1 MWRNDMKKIL
11 ITGGAGFI
19 GSNFTRLAL
28 SSGYAVVVFDKLTY
42 AGNLSTLADI
52 SSHPNYAFQQGD
64 ISDRTAIENLFAQHN
79 FDFVINFAAESH
91 VDRSISDPD
100 VFIKSNILGV
110 QVLLEACRHHKTSK
124 YLQVST
130 DEVYGSLGDTGLFTE
145 KTPLDPS
152 SPYSSSKAG
161 ADLLV
166 QAWHRTFGLHALVT
180 RCSNNY
186 GPYQYP
192 EKLIPIMI
200 SKALKNQPLPVY
212 GDGSNIRDWIHVEDH
227 CEALL
232 CVLEKGQAGR
242 IYNIGGKSERS
253 NLMVVKRI
261 LDILD
266 KPHELITFVTDR
278 LGHDWRYAIDN
289 TRIQSELGWQPKHDF
304 TSGLEHTIDWYL
316 KNKNWWHPLVK

>member
-1 MWRNDMKKIL
+1 MKKIL

-28 SSGYAVVVFDKLTY
+28 NSNYSVVVFDKLTY
-42 AGNLSTLADI
+42 AGNLSTLEDI
-52 SSHPNYAFQQGD
+52 SAHPNYIFIKGD
-64 ISDRTAIENLFAQHN
+64 ISDREHVDAVFSNHN
-79 FDFVINFAAESH
+79 FNYVINFAAESH

-100 VFIKSNILGV
+100 VFIKSNIMGV
-110 QVLLEACRHHKTSK
+110 QVLLEACRNHNTQR

-145 KTPLDPS
+145 DTPLDPS

-166 QAWHRTFGLHALVT
+166 QAWHRTFGLNALIT

-192 EKLIPIMI
+192 EKLIPLMI
-200 SKALKNQPLPVY
+200 SKALNHQSLPVY

-227 CEALL
+227 CDALL
-232 CVLEKGQAGR
+232 CVLERGESGR
-242 IYNIGGKSERS
+242 VYNIGGKSECS
-253 NLMVVKRI
+253 NLDVVKRI

-266 KPHELITFVTDR
+266 RPHDLIAFVTDR

-289 TRIQSELGWQPKHDF
+289 TRIQSELGWKPKHDF
-304 TSGLEHTIDWYL
+304 TSGLKHTIDWYL
-316 KNKNWWHPLVK
+316 ENKEWWQPLIK

>member
-1 MWRNDMKKIL
+1 MKKIL

-28 SSGYAVVVFDKLTY
+28 DSNYSVVVFDKLTY
-42 AGNLSTLADI
+42 AGNLSTLEDI
-52 SSHPNYAFQQGD
+52 SSHPHYTFIKGD
-64 ISDRTAIENLFAQHN
+64 ISDREHVNAVFSKHTFNY
-79 FDFVINFAAESH
+79 VINFAAESH

-100 VFIKSNILGV
+100 VFIKSNIMGV
-110 QVLLEACRHHKTSK
+110 QVLLEACRNHNTQR

-130 DEVYGSLGDTGLFTE
+130 DEVYGSLGNTGLFTE
-145 KTPLDPS
+145 DTPLDPS

-166 QAWHRTFGLHALVT
+166 QAWHRTFGLNALVT

-192 EKLIPIMI
+192 EKLIPLMI
-200 SKALKNQPLPVY
+200 SKALDHQSLPVY

-227 CEALL
+227 CDALL
-232 CVLEKGQAGR
+232 CVLEKGESGR
-242 IYNIGGKSERS
+242 IYNIGGKSECS
-253 NLMVVKRI
+253 NLDVVKRI

-266 KPHELITFVTDR
+266 RPYDLITFVTDR

-289 TRIQSELGWQPKHDF
+289 TRIQSELRWKPKHDF
-304 TSGLEHTIDWYL
+304 TSGLRHTIDWYL
-316 KNKNWWHPLVK
+316 KNKEWWQPLIK